1 VKADVLIAGGGV
13 GGAVLAALLVR
24 GGRKV
29 IILERSTQPPPF
41 LRPEILWPAAVE
53 TLCDLRERA
62 FWEEQCIRPLG
73 GISVHRAGKWQ
84 DAITRETLE
93 RAGVQPFFTQPNQLR
108 ETLLAVCGADV
119 RRGTEVT
126 EVVREGGRIFGAR
139 ARDVK
144 SGATFAVEAALTV
157 GDDGTHSAVRAACG
171 IGIQLHPFPV
181 EFFVRGILTP
191 ESMRAD
197 VVKLW
202 LTPREDRSGLLAFGM
217 MPLPG
222 PEAACLAVVR
232 SEQADDTAAITR
244 AFAELF
250 PKPEDAPATLGA
262 LAFPQGF
269 TRIRREWGHAEHYGA
284 PGGVL
289 LGDAL
294 HPVSPAGGQGAN
306 MAIADAAVLAR
317 LILADEPDLVPAYE
331 DARRRAN
338 ERGIRPSRLGARM
351 FAFTKIPVLGA
362 LPGLILPKLIARPS
376 LVAALFRSMARG
388 SANT

>member
-1 VKADVLIAGGGV
+1 MKADVLIAGGGV

-29 IILERSTQPPPF
+29 IILERSTKPPPF
-41 LRPEILWPAAVE
+41 LRPEILWPAAVQ
-53 TLCDLRERA
+53 TLCGLRERV

-73 GISVHRAGKWQ
+73 GISIHRAGKWQ
-84 DAITRETLE
+84 DAVTRDTLE
-93 RAGVQPFFTQPNQLR
+93 RAGVQPFLTQPNQLR
-108 ETLLAVCGADV
+108 ETLLAICGADV
-119 RRGTEVT
+119 RRGIEVT
-126 EVVREGGRIFGAR
+126 EVLRDGGEISGAR

-144 SGATFAVEAALTV
+144 SGESFEIEAALTV

-171 IGIQLHPFPV
+171 IGIQLHPFPID
-181 EFFVRGILTP
+181 FFVRGISTP
-191 ESMRAD
+191 EPMQEG

-202 LTPREDRSGLLAFGM
+202 LAPREDRSGLLAFGM

-222 PEAACLAVVR
+222 AVTACLTVVR
-232 SEQADDTAAITR
+232 SAQADDTAAITR

-250 PKPEDAPATLGA
+250 PQPGDAPVALDA

-269 TRIRREWGHAEHYGA
+269 TRIRREWGHAERYGA
-284 PGGVL
+284 PGAVL

-306 MAIADAAVLAR
+306 MAIADAAVLAP
-317 LILADEPDLVPAYE
+317 LILANEPDLVAAYE

-351 FAFTKIPVLGA
+351 FSFTEIPVLGA
-362 LPGLILPKLIARPS
+362 LPGILLPRLIARPS
-376 LVAALFRSMARG
+376 LGAALLRSIARG
-388 SANT
+388 SANP